1 MSITR
6 NSRSPLVAL
15 AAPILLA
22 GLAAPAMAQSDPR
35 ISGFFALGVL
45 SKPEYQGSSDQSIGP
60 LIAGRLAYDNYYIE
74 TATLSASIALRANVS
89 PWSGIEFGPVLGRRF
104 GRSDVENKRVRLLGD
119 IDDSTEAGAFMRV
132 PFRDVL
138 TSRDEAAIEVHYVH
152 DVSST
157 ASGGLLFFGGSYRF
171 DPINRLRLRAIAL
184 AGYGS
189 DRYNQTFFGVT
200 QAGAAASGLPEYKA
214 SSGIRDVSLT
224 LTANYGI
231 TGGWGING
239 VVSFK
244 RLMGDAADS
253 PIVTREGEENQISFG
268 LGLSYRF

>member
-1 MSITR
+1 MNR
-6 NSRSPLVAL
+6 KSRSPRVAL
-15 AAPILLA
+15 AAPFLLT

-35 ISGFFALGVL
+35 ISGFFVLGAL
-45 SKPEYQGSSDQSIGP
+45 SSPEYQGSSDQRVGP
-60 LIAGRLAYDNYYIE
+60 LVAARLSYDNYYIE

-89 PWSGIEFGPVLGRRF
+89 PWSGIEFGPVLGQRF
-104 GRSDVENKRVRLLGD
+104 GRSDIENKRVKLLGD
-119 IDDSTEAGAFMRV
+119 IDDSTEAGVFMRL

-157 ASGGLLFFGGSYRF
+157 ASGGLLFFGGTYRI
-171 DPINRLRLRAIAL
+171 DPINRLRLRAVAL
-184 AGYGS
+184 AGYAS

-200 QAGAAASGLPEYKA
+200 QAGAAASGLPEYKP
-214 SSGIRDVSLT
+214 SSGLRDMSLS
-224 LTANYGI
+224 LTANYVI

-253 PIVTREGEENQISFG
+253 PIVSREGDENQISFG